1 MSLQAH
7 GLLKQLGWASW
18 AGTGWL
24 SALGTLPLL
33 QPGTQGGGCSGA
45 RVLGKGRGWLPL
57 AAGHRQGLGGSGTAV
72 LCFWGPGLRGPAC
85 GGSPAS

>member
-7 GLLKQLGWASW
+7 GLLKQLGRAPW
-18 AGTGWL
+18 AGVGWL

-45 RVLGKGRGWLPL
+45 RALGKGRGWLPL
-57 AAGHRQGLGGSGTAV
+57 AAGLRQGLGGSGTAA